1 MTAEL
6 SATERVRASL
16 ELFYAISRE
25 LAAQLDLGELLKRI
39 LQLTIANVGA
49 ESGSILVLDE
59 RGQVTEGAVAYGGE
73 VSEHTAEQL
82 AETFEHG
89 LAGWVFEERKPAYI
103 PSTHDDPR
111 WLQRTALGGDESS
124 RSAISVPLLVGE
136 RVVGVLT
143 MVHPIPGH
151 FSEDDLTLLQ
161 AIAEQA
167 GVAVE
172 NARLFKAEQ
181 VERRF
186 ASTLQEIGRIVNST
200 LEASSV
206 FPQVLDQLRRVV
218 EFDSASIFVLDRGQ
232 LRLAVATGF
241 KDAQSFIGETI
252 PDDAS
257 LLVRQVIES
266 TQPIVVSDVQQHEG
280 WLKKESLPGSE
291 SIRGWIGAPLVLRDK
306 AVGVLCVD
314 SNEPGVYTSDQ
325 VEVVAAF
332 ADHAATA
339 VVNAQLFSET
349 QTARLRYAGLFEDSI
364 DPILITDL
372 KGSITEANHRAESFL
387 GFARDIL
394 LGESV
399 LNLHK
404 ADEGRFPENL
414 GKLEPGQTISYEAQ
428 ASHKSGDDLPI
439 EVYAKRIDIEG
450 KPALQWILRD
460 ISERLALDELRS
472 DLTSMIFHDLRA
484 PLGNVLSSLEVLKSS
499 LPTEDEDLQTVLGIS
514 MRSGRR
520 LSRLVESLLD
530 IDQIESGQ
538 AVLHKTSAAIN
549 SLITE
554 AVEEVH
560 PIAEAKGHVI
570 TFDLPSGDLRQVDM
584 DVDMIRRVLINLLE
598 NSIKYTRTGG
608 RIHVAAHENEH
619 ELVVSVADDG
629 PGIAPRDQH
638 NIFDKFARIQHG
650 GRPKGLGLGLAFCRL
665 ALEAHEGR
673 IWVESESGEGS
684 TFAFSL
690 PT

>member
-39 LQLTIANVGA
+39 LQLTIENVGA
-49 ESGSILVLDE
+49 MSGSILVLDE

-111 WLQRTALGGDESS
+111 WLQRTAIGGDDSS

-161 AIAEQA
+161 AIADQA
-167 GVAVE
+167 GIAVE

-181 VERRF
+181 VGRSF

-218 EFDSASIFVLDRGQ
+218 EFDSASIFVLDQDQ
-232 LRLAVATGF
+232 LRLVAATGF
-241 KDAQSFIGETI
+241 GEQQSIIGETI
-252 PDDAS
+252 PDDPD
-257 LLVRQVIES
+257 LLTRQVIGGKE
-266 TQPIVVSDVQQHEG
+266 PIVVTDVQEHQG
-280 WLKKESLPGSE
+280 WLKKDSLPGSE
-291 SIRGWIGAPLVLRDK
+291 TIRAWIGAPLVLRDE

-314 SNEPGVYTSDQ
+314 SNEPSVYTSDQ

-339 VVNAQLFSET
+339 VVNAQLYSET
-349 QTARLRYAGLFEDSI
+349 QAARLRYAGLFEDSI
-364 DPILITDL
+364 DPILISDL
-372 KGSITEANHRAESFL
+372 EGIITEANHRAESFL
-387 GFARDIL
+387 GFTRDIL

-399 LNLHK
+399 LDIHQ
-404 ADEGRFPENL
+404 ADAERLPQE
-414 GKLEPGQTISYEAQ
+414 LEKMELGQTISYEAK
-428 ASHKSGDDLPI
+428 ASHKSGADLPI
-439 EVYAKRIDIEG
+439 EVYVKRIDVEG

-484 PLGNVLSSLEVLKSS
+484 PLGNVLSSLEVLKSG
-499 LPTEDEDLQTVLGIS
+499 LPAEDEDLQTVLAIS

-530 IDQIESGQ
+530 IDQLESGQ
-538 AVLHKTSAAIN
+538 AVLHKTNATIN

-570 TFDLPSGDLRQVDM
+570 NFDLPSRDLPQVDM

-598 NSIKYTRTGG
+598 NAIKYTRPGG
-608 RIHVAAHENEH
+608 RILVAAHQNER
-619 ELVVSVADDG
+619 ELVVSIDDQG
-629 PGIAPRDQH
+629 SGIAPHDQQH
-638 NIFDKFARIQHG
+638 IFDKFARIQHG
-650 GRPKGLGLGLAFCRL
+650 VRPKGLGLGLAFCRL

-690 PT
+690 PI